1 MLDQNTAN
9 CLCNIQEI
17 LNNSLTEG
25 SSGKFTLLDNINVTV
40 CNIKNRLYENVIVK
54 NPDLNVNLEFL

>member
-1 MLDQNTAN
+1 MTN
-9 CLCNIQEI
+9 CLFNIQEI
-17 LNNSLTEG
+17 LNNSLSEG
-25 SSGKFTLLDNINVTV
+25 SSGEFSLLDNIKVTV